1 MTRDGKERN
10 GINDPFAYED
20 KRVVG
25 YKGLQSQTERALF
38 GTNALVDIN
47 VFVSE
52 EAYCLIWANGRLGSS
67 PSSVRRSCP
76 RAHSPL
82 HGC

>member
-38 GTNALVDIN
+38 GINALVNIN
-47 VFVSE
+47 AFVSDE
-52 EAYCLIWANGRLGSS
+52 TGSLI
-67 PSSVRRSCP
+67 
-76 RAHSPL
+76 
-82 HGC
+82 